1 MGKCHS
7 RIAPYDDN
15 SRDVARAFLRTSSPT
30 IIHCLERCRFA
41 WLNAEKLST
50 EAINAEG
57 LIDFALTSL
66 YGSIVTTDAEFKE
79 HYQICCLLLNHSSAI
94 IHRLRNHEYG
104 VTTASYIATANAREV
119 ATSTEAKA
127 DWFEDRAVSLNN
139 FVAAENRH
147 VEPNPLEDLFA
158 RCDTVQNHPLLKW
171 SVLMKGDIPD
181 DETVSQ
187 LFCLFRIYCRSIL
200 TLLYK
205 CSMTKDLPPQTQYRT
220 KVQKYDLM
228 NDAPLIHATE
238 TKSIA
243 IGLARLMELCEIA
256 RENSVA
262 ETVVQPQEASGA
274 VPRHPSRV
282 YSPQLETVLE

>member
-1 MGKCHS
+1 MRK
-7 RIAPYDDN
+7 
-15 SRDVARAFLRTSSPT
+15 SSPT

-41 WLNAEKLST
+41 WLNAERLST

-79 HYQICCLLLNHSSAI
+79 HYQICCSLLNHSSAI

-104 VTTASYIATANAREV
+104 ITTASYAATTADAREV
-119 ATSTEAKA
+119 ATSTEARA
-127 DWFEDRAVSLNN
+127 DWFEDRVVSLNN
-139 FVAAENRH
+139 FVVTENRRA
-147 VEPNPLEDLFA
+147 EPNPLEDLFT

-200 TLLYK
+200 TFLYK
-205 CSMTKDLPPQTQYRT
+205 CSLTKDLPPQTQYRT
-220 KVQKYDLM
+220 KVQKYDPM

-238 TKSIA
+238 TKSLA
-243 IGLARLMELCEIA
+243 IGLARLMELCETA

-262 ETVVQPQEASGA
+262 DTDIVNQPQEASVVA
-274 VPRHPSRV
+274 PRRPSRV